1 MSDTLYNETRIIEL
15 LVHYKALQ
23 LNTLNSSV
31 AEWACSELTTFLLKK
46 ITILRQYTITYNRIF
61 CEVILNVFFYYSK
74 DHTLFVVDNASVIQ
88 NKRNAGQ
95 GVTQKSR

>member
-46 ITILRQYTITYNRIF
+46 NNYFEVVYNY
-61 CEVILNVFFYYSK
+61 L
-74 DHTLFVVDNASVIQ
+74 Q
-88 NKRNAGQ
+88 
-95 GVTQKSR
+95 